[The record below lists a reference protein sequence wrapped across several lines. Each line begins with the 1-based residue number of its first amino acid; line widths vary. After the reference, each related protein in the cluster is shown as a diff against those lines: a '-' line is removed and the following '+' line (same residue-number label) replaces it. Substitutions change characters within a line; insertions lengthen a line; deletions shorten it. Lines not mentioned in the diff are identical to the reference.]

1 MAALHRIADERFYLF
16 TACRGTTRRNIY
28 PVIIPDI
35 RKMVAFE
42 CDHFSCNRF
51 SDLFRNRFPYY

>member
-42 CDHFSCNRF
+42 CVHFSCNRF
-51 SDLFRNRFPYY
+51 SDLL